1 MAAQNLMISP
11 SLPRLRSSHLLL
23 FPFIAGLSSSTPKI
37 CAADPPTAP
46 PRFVVIVNEYEKPEF
61 ARALLA
67 STYDDFGTVVAI
79 GTGAKQSERVFKQK
93 VKQVIP
99 IPDLKTD
106 FLDPSQFGEVGRSL
120 AELTLAV
127 EAYPQLR
134 AQLLP
139 LGSEMKTIVDSG
151 AAGQVRKA
159 GVWTKSEM
167 PEPGA
172 PATLVLREV
181 SGREYRNARITGKEP
196 DGLMVRHEG
205 GVSKV
210 LFVNLPKEIQT
221 EHGYDPVEA
230 EAYRVARATAVAPP
244 AAPAMP
250 PVEPMGSGASDTKA
264 STSQLASL
272 ADVAKF
278 TLLASITKMDSE
290 GAGTGFL
297 CNEEGRTYIYTN
309 MHNMDGT
316 VRAEFRDQAGR
327 VYNKMEYAEV
337 AKKPWGYFEEMR
349 SGGDLVRFKL
359 LEDLPEALT
368 ISRRTEFQPG
378 DGVGVVGNTAGEGMN
393 LTEGQITDF
402 NGSVLF
408 YDTPT
413 WGGNSGSPVV
423 DLERFEVIG
432 IHTWGGK
439 AERPSPLD
447 VVWKDKSVVNVG
459 GGAGRAGAFAQKPE
473 WDRMTMEEFAQACLQ
488 QQNLIKLVRIL
499 GLMDILEPQSNGLY
513 ADPDQVIMGDYRIA
527 DVLEESKDDP
537 IIRAL
542 LNCDREL
549 RKNKEGGIRTS
560 NHEIYKSYLPLLR
573 GIYNE
578 VAQRRSSTMQREQ
591 VYYFELEFK
600 EGLVPHLCVFYEKSL
615 LEAIDF
621 YNKGLSL
628 GGTIQLSGRPRLPKL
643 SNIDLMQALGIKE

>member
-1 MAAQNLMISP
+1 M
-11 SLPRLRSSHLLL
+11 L
-23 FPFIAGLSSSTPKI
+23 FLFIAGLSSPTRNL
-37 CAADPPTAP
+37 CATDPPTAP
-46 PRFVVIVNEYEKPEF
+46 PRFVVIVNDYEKPEF

-67 STYDDFGTVVAI
+67 STYEDFGTVVAI
-79 GTGAKQSERVFKQK
+79 GTGERQSERVYKQK

-99 IPDLKTD
+99 IPDLKID
-106 FLDPSQFGEVGRSL
+106 LLDPSQFLEVGRSL
-120 AELTLAV
+120 ADLTSAV
-127 EAYPQLR
+127 ETYPQLR
-134 AQLLP
+134 AHLLP

-151 AAGQVRKA
+151 SAGLVRRA
-159 GVWTKSEM
+159 GAWAKSEM
-167 PEPGA
+167 SGSAESAA
-172 PATLVLREV
+172 PTTLVLREL
-181 SGREYRNARITGKEP
+181 SGREYRNAEITGKEP
-196 DGLMVRHEG
+196 DGLMVKHEG

-210 LFVNLPKEIQT
+210 LFANLPKEIQT

-230 EAYRVARATAVAPP
+230 EAYRVARTTAVAPP
-244 AAPAMP
+244 AAPAMAP
-250 PVEPMGSGASDTKA
+250 AEPVSSGPSDATP
-264 STSQLASL
+264 STSHLTSL

-278 TLLASITKMDSE
+278 TLLASITKRDVE

-309 MHNMDGT
+309 MHNMNGT

-327 VYNKMEYAEV
+327 VYKEMEYAEV

-359 LEDLPEALT
+359 REDLPEALT
-368 ISRRTEFQPG
+368 ISRRASFQPG

-393 LTEGQITDF
+393 LAEGQITDF

-439 AERPSPLD
+439 VERPSPLD

-473 WDRMTMEEFAQACLQ
+473 WERMTMEEFAQACLQ
-488 QQNLIKLVRIL
+488 QENLIKLVRIL
-499 GLMDILEPQSNGLY
+499 GLMDILEPESNGLY
-513 ADPDQVIMGDYRIA
+513 ADVDQVIMGDYRIA

-537 IIRAL
+537 IIKAL

-560 NHEIYKSYLPLLR
+560 NHDVYESYLPLLQ
-573 GIYNE
+573 GIYDK
-578 VAQRRSSTMQREQ
+578 VAQRRAGTMQREQ
-591 VYYFELEFK
+591 VYYFELEFQ

-615 LEAIDF
+615 LEAIAF
-621 YNKGLSL
+621 YRSGLSL

-643 SNIDLMQALGIKE
+643 SNVDLMEALGLKE